1 MSRLLKILAVLVLG
15 LALVVTGLPQARAAI
30 TWPSTAATP
39 QHWWPFDQSQ
49 NYNDY
54 GSGGAGLLNLGA
66 GGSGN
71 SFVSGG
77 LSLNGSGYAT
87 VASNADV
94 NNLGATWSILIEM
107 TYSNV
112 HTTQAY
118 CSCGAS
124 TGGWGAGIYPGAT
137 DISLALR
144 TYNPSGTS
152 NEYDAGKLS
161 TDANGFTGI
170 TIAAGTKYQFIISH
184 SGGQTTY
191 YCNGVICKNS
201 PQNQA
206 DPLSTA
212 AAFVIGNWSGIL
224 NLFAGTIRQ
233 VAILPGTAWSQNDV
247 SNIWVAFNGYPA
259 TLSGSLTQVSTSLSG
274 SSIVS
279 TLSGALA
286 QITGAFTGNHGIG
299 ATISGT
305 LTLFSASLSG
315 SSVTSTLS
323 GALTQVSASL
333 SSAVVDFTGALS
345 GSLVQVSSA
354 LSGSS
359 LVSTLSG
366 ALAQVTGAFIG
377 EHGVLATVGG
387 MLTQV
392 FATLTGDH
400 GVAGA
405 ISGTLA
411 QVSASLNSSSLVA
424 ALSSV
429 LSQATA
435 SLSGSVVNFVGSL
448 GAGITQVS
456 ASLSGSELVATL
468 AGALSQVTAAI
479 SGTISQIQAITA
491 ALTGTMTQVS
501 AAFNSSSLIGSLSGR
516 LSQVTAS
523 LSVSIIDYTVSL
535 TGTLSQ
541 ATASLTG
548 AHGIGGTLAGVVSK
562 ISSALN
568 GSSLATTLNGILS
581 QVDASLSGAHGIGGT
596 LSAWTNQATAILSCG
611 HGVAAALNGTVD
623 QITSALSVGIFR
635 RLLTYL
641 YVLLIEPENRQLTVP
656 MENRTLIVP
665 SAKGSQ

>member
-30 TWPSTAATP
+30 TWPSTATAPT
-39 QHWWPFDQSQ
+39 HWWPFDQSQ
-49 NYNDY
+49 GLSDY
-54 GSGGAGLLNLGA
+54 GSIGGLTLSQGGVGSPLSWLPNGIHLPTNTYAGCASNTDLCDLGATFSILFEWVFINDWSILGCAAPDVHTTGWYAGELGA
-66 GGSGN
+66 GE
-71 SFVSGG
+71 
-77 LSLNGSGYAT
+77 
-87 VASNADV
+87 
-94 NNLGATWSILIEM
+94 NLYLK
-107 TYSNV
+107 
-112 HTTQAY
+112 
-118 CSCGAS
+118 
-124 TGGWGAGIYPGAT
+124 
-137 DISLALR
+137 
-144 TYNPSGTS
+144 TYNPSGTLNS
-152 NEYDAGKLS
+152 VGVGSGLN
-161 TDANGFTGI
+161 NGVMNQAI
-170 TIAAGTKYQFIISH
+170 LVH
-184 SGGQTTY
+184 SGGKSTLY
-191 YCNGVICKNS
+191 INGGVALAATS
-201 PQNQA
+201 QA
-206 DPLSTA
+206 DPLA
-212 AAFVIGNWSGIL
+212 IIG
-224 NLFAGTIRQ
+224 LFTINGAGDVYGSRTITVRQ
-233 VAILPGTAWSQNDV
+233 VAILKGTAWSQSDV

-656 MENRTLIVP
+656 MENRVLPLAFENRTLIVP